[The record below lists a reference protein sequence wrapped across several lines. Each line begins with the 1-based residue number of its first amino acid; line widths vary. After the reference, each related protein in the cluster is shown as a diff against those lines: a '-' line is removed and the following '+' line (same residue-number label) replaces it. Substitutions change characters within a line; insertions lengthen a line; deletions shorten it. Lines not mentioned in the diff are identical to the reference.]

1 MICVIDKK
9 ENRAIKENQQIR
21 DFSMHFHIAE
31 MRNGQSA
38 MAVWGLIVPACF
50 DVTRN
55 VPEHVT
61 TGLAN
66 VTLHPLSGGLFS
78 SDDSGSA
85 IQEFRLKSIK
95 KRYCR
100 SLGRRINPV
109 FGIGTL
115 RAIRPHA
122 LST

>member
-21 DFSMHFHIAE
+21 DLSMHFHIAE
-31 MRNGQSA
+31 MRNGQSV

-50 DVTRN
+50 DVTRH

-66 VTLHPLSGGLFS
+66 VTLHPRSGDLFHQTIR
-78 SDDSGSA
+78 A
-85 IQEFRLKSIK
+85 PQFR
-95 KRYCR
+95 
-100 SLGRRINPV
+100 N
-109 FGIGTL
+109 F
-115 RAIRPHA
+115 A
-122 LST
+122 

>member
-1 MICVIDKK
+1 MRLRPPARAGGHAHASQFFILLSGLSKSAQLEMICVIDKK
-9 ENRAIKENQQIR
+9 ENRAIKENQKIR
-21 DFSMHFHIAE
+21 DLSMHFHIAE

-66 VTLHPLSGGLFS
+66 VTLHPRSGGLFHQT
-78 SDDSGSA
+78 
-85 IQEFRLKSIK
+85 IRVPQFRD
-95 KRYCR
+95 
-100 SLGRRINPV
+100 
-109 FGIGTL
+109 F
-115 RAIRPHA
+115 A
-122 LST
+122 